1 MAMKCNEFFGYSSSM
16 LVLQS
21 LQKKVLC
28 GFEKCLVSK
37 VVFYIMLD
45 VAWNSVVVGFQ
56 PKKNWKNSLSFLEWR
71 MCFRNPNLDQQHP
84 LQAVLPNCPLAKNR
98 NRTSRAAWR
107 GPHPLHIIV
116 FSVRWPAKQATTKSV
131 NWAVRYNMVKIYVL
145 WKFVPHVLLKK
156 KSFLIYWSLFISH
169 FVHKKD

>member
-1 MAMKCNEFFGYSSSM
+1 
-16 LVLQS
+16 
-21 LQKKVLC
+21 
-28 GFEKCLVSK
+28 
-37 VVFYIMLD
+37 
-45 VAWNSVVVGFQ
+45 
-56 PKKNWKNSLSFLEWR
+56 

-98 NRTSRAAWR
+98 NRTSRAWAWR

-156 KSFLIYWSLFISH
+156 KVFSSIGVFLFHH
-169 FVHKKD
+169 FVHVLGSILKTKSMIFGAKSVSSLVSLQLQCKLSTLPFGSLYLTFFAMSSRLRGKGTLEWLNTKLHFSNC